1 MLEFKKISE
10 DTLEVMEDAIRS
22 NNDYYPIAAENIN
35 NLLGGKNIHILNS
48 ANSCLLVI
56 AEKIEEPVLVV
67 DQGGWNGFIKS
78 CEIFDKKNWKCIKKC
93 F

>member
-10 DTLEVMEDAIRS
+10 DTLEVMKTAVES
-22 NNDYYPIAAENIN
+22 KEDYYSMAVDKIQD
-35 NLLGGKNIHILNS
+35 LLGGTNTHILNS

-56 AEKIEEPVLVV
+56 AEKIEEPILVA

-78 CEIFDKKNWKCIKKC
+78 
-93 F
+93 